1 MDHFLQLRILEA
13 MLFAAAE
20 PVDEKHLRDRMPE
33 GADVKALIEEL
44 RGVYANRGVH
54 LLKIGKGWAF
64 RTAEDLAPYLRV
76 ENVVSRRLSRA
87 AVETLAIIAYHQP
100 ITRAEIEE
108 MRGVALSRGT
118 LDLLLEVGWI
128 RPRGR
133 RRTAG
138 RPVTWGTSEAFLDH
152 FGLESADALPGVE
165 ELKAAG
171 LLDRKPGFGP
181 LSALREQPTADEEEN
196 EDEDEDTELA
206 EDVELLLEA
215 ELEGLGEG
223 SDEDGDGDGDQDGA
237 LDETLDDAFD
247 DAGEDADEPA
257 TAEDEAEE
265 PEEPDE
271 EQQTAELVQLP
282 RRATSSGGQ

>member
-33 GADVKALIEEL
+33 GTDVKALLEEL
-44 RGVYANRGVH
+44 SGLYANRGVQ
-54 LLKIGKGWAF
+54 LMKIGKGWAF
-64 RTAEDLAPYLRV
+64 RTAEDLAAYLRV
-76 ENVVSRRLSRA
+76 ENVVTRRLSRA
-87 AVETLAIIAYHQP
+87 AIETLSIIAYHQP

-133 RRTAG
+133 RKTAG

-152 FGLESADALPGVE
+152 FGLESVDALPGID

-171 LLDRKPGFGP
+171 LLERKPGFGP
-181 LSALREQPTADEEEN
+181 LSALREQPTADEEE
-196 EDEDEDTELA
+196 D
-206 EDVELLLEA
+206 
-215 ELEGLGEG
+215 
-223 SDEDGDGDGDQDGA
+223 
-237 LDETLDDAFD
+237 
-247 DAGEDADEPA
+247 
-257 TAEDEAEE
+257 EDEAELTE
-265 PEEPDE
+265 DERSVVESELDSLDLGDLDEDAPDE
-271 EQQTAELVQLP
+271 EMPDEELPYEDLPDDGIEAEAETDAPEPEDDGDDRPTAELVHLP
-282 RRATSSGGQ
+282 RRAGSQGGQ